1 MATSDRALA
10 ERPLRVAL
18 FTDTYTPQI
27 NGVVTS
33 VRGLKRGLEELGH
46 TVTVVAPRHPKQ
58 TAEDNVIRL
67 RSTPYRP
74 QPEQYAPI
82 PPSLRKMLEFRRRRF
97 DVIHSH
103 GLAMPVIGL
112 GVARLL
118 GVPFV
123 HTYHTRVRDYVHYAP
138 MYATLSWLTDDSRW
152 YARGNRTRMRVTSTL
167 HKRLEIS
174 TQGIA
179 ARVDTWLCNR
189 CLEVIAPAAPIADE
203 LVAMGVRTPIS
214 VIPNG
219 INLALLTAPQP
230 DPFPAHGVPPGVRRL
245 LTVSRLGKEKSID
258 LLLER
263 FKLVHGAQPDAHL
276 ILVGDGPERADL
288 ETYARS
294 LGLEGA
300 VTFTGYIN
308 AAQVGAY
315 YQHAQVFVFAS
326 VSETQGLVALEA
338 AACGLPVVA
347 RDEMG
352 VTECVVDGKTGY
364 LVDKDDAPAFAARVV
379 EVLRNP
385 GLQARL
391 SIQSR
396 TWAASEGSHLT
407 MTRRILAVYDR
418 ARDLFDGWDDLS
430 FPEAIDLARGKVD
443 AELERF
449 K

>member
-1 MATSDRALA
+1 MQPVMTVS
-10 ERPLRVAL
+10 RPLRVGL

-58 TAEDNVIRL
+58 APEDGVIRL

-74 QPEQYAPI
+74 QPEQFAPF

-112 GVARLL
+112 GVARIL

-138 MYATLSWLTDDSRW
+138 MYATLSWLTDESRW
-152 YARGNRTRMRVTSTL
+152 YARGSRTRMRVSNAL
-167 HKRLEIS
+167 HKRLELN

-179 ARVDTWLCNR
+179 SRVDTWLCNR
-189 CLEVIAPAAPIADE
+189 CLEVICPAAPIADE
-203 LVAMGVRTPIS
+203 LIEMGVRTPVT

-230 DPFPAHGVPPGVRRL
+230 DPFPKHGVPAGARRL

-258 LLLER
+258 RLLER
-263 FKLVHGAQPDAHL
+263 FKLVRDAMPEAHL
-276 ILVGDGPERADL
+276 IVVGDGPERGEL
-288 ETYARS
+288 EAYTQA
-294 LGLEGA
+294 LGLERA
-300 VTFTGYIN
+300 VTFTGYIGSSE
-308 AAQVGAY
+308 VGRY
-315 YQHAQVFVFAS
+315 YQHTELFVFAS

-338 AACGLPVVA
+338 ACCGLPVIA
-347 RDEMG
+347 RNEMG
-352 VTECVVDGKTGY
+352 VTECVIDGKTGY
-364 LVDKDDAPAFAARVV
+364 LVDKDDAPSFAARVL
-379 EVLRNP
+379 ELLRDD
-385 GLQARL
+385 AKRAEF
-391 SIQSR
+391 SAASR
-396 TWAASEGSHLT
+396 EWAALEGSHIT
-407 MTRRILAVYDR
+407 MTKRILDVYDR
-418 ARDLFDGWDDLS
+418 ASTVFRGWGELTL
-430 FPEAIDLARGKVD
+430 PEALSLARGQLD
-443 AELERF
+443 EELERF